1 MGAGYTV
8 ARVSASFRSRWQQG
22 EGGAGG
28 RQVPGVDR
36 VNDLHI
42 WGLKPGVALL
52 SAHLVI
58 AGGAD
63 SCAAL
68 SGATAACAGL
78 GIQHSTLQLAH
89 ANGTP
94 CCDPLPPAPP
104 AADGAR

>member
-1 MGAGYTV
+1 
-8 ARVSASFRSRWQQG
+8 
-22 EGGAGG
+22 
-28 RQVPGVDR
+28 VPGVDR

-68 SGATAACAGL
+68 SGATAACARL
-78 GIQHSTLQLAH
+78 GIEHSTLQLAH

-94 CCDPLPPAPP
+94 CCDPLPLAPP
-104 AADGAR
+104 GADGAR